1 MPIRGESSVK
11 LEDGTKLTLAV
22 NFATLAKAAAQTGI
36 IAQQILPV
44 LGNNKDPRQ
53 MLVMLAML
61 QHSLHRHHRDLD
73 EDDVGEMMLTDGDAL
88 SFALLEGVKGAFSD
102 DEEESGDNAPP
113 NPPKAKP
120 RGTGTSSSRRGQKK
134 V

>member
-1 MPIRGESSVK
+1 MPIRGEASVK

-53 MLVMLAML
+53 MLVMVAML
-61 QHSLHRHHRDLD
+61 QHGLHRYHRDMD
-73 EDDVGEMMLTDGDAL
+73 EDDVGDLMLTDGDTLSVAL
-88 SFALLEGVKGAFSD
+88 MEAVKGAFSTE
-102 DEEESGDNAPP
+102 EEESGDNAPP

-120 RGTGTSSSRRGQKK
+120 RGTGTNSSRRGRKK
-134 V
+134 A